1 MMLGFR
7 FSGKL
12 VRIFLCAAAFSA
24 CSAFAQDF
32 STMGLSSVVA
42 VAQNRLQRGEYS
54 AAIPPL
60 EEAISRTKEL
70 TDPQKLEILQNCRF
84 QLARALFKTGDSAA
98 GVSVL
103 EDYLKQEPRK
113 KERMALRM
121 MAQGLFDSQNW
132 KQIELV
138 AGRLL
143 DMPDL
148 TKDDRLNAN
157 LMLGQAQFQQE
168 KWKACI
174 KARTNKSTD
183 DKAKQVTQVMIVRAL
198 VEDENWD
205 ELWSWIPRVYRTDS
219 KYDITLNL
227 TVMRAGK
234 ARFKQDDSLHALL
247 LYRMVLPREELIDFA
262 NGRIAE
268 ISKKA
273 GLSELDRKARVKE
286 LENIRKLV
294 EELTNLPPYE
304 DEVAFRIGLIYRE
317 LKRYWEGYVLFD
329 MLNTK
334 DPDGDIGET
343 SILQLVAILYDLK
356 ETARAEER
364 ILAYLDERPNG
375 KSARILISTMMRDNL
390 RRETPNPGKV
400 IGLRKYVDGLSPTT
414 DEDELQTTADLHYMM
429 AFGYFMARDYGRS
442 DEQFGEV
449 ISDYPNSPVLPDSY
463 YYRGMTHMM
472 QADYQ
477 KALDTFENYQGK
489 YEGGEHYSASTFRR
503 AVCLVGLNQTTEAE
517 AVFTEFITA
526 HPDHE
531 FVSEAYSM
539 RGDIEAAK
547 ELEDDPETKDVDESA
562 TLDRAL
568 DDYRKAIEKAV
579 NSGQASY
586 AAFQA
591 AKVYKLEFRW
601 QEIID
606 LMNEY
611 LNLKKGEA
619 NVSEAVFWVG
629 RAQIALGQIDEAVAA
644 YLDAILTFGNDV
656 DQNGVDKIVHE
667 LVAIANQRLTDD
679 DRDSLTIKL
688 KLKLT
693 DVDPSAQTLKVRL
706 QMALAYLKG
715 AEASSSLGAELLAS
729 QKDLKF
735 VPPIALALMCDAAV
749 EAGDAEE
756 MGRLYDYFT
765 ENFEESDD
773 LWHAYRAKTY
783 QFLAKDD
790 LDAAMEIAN
799 EALEIYGAD
808 TYMGWA
814 QIIKADTLFKQRK
827 YDEAEE
833 AYKLITSVPEW
844 RGPLSA
850 EAMYGMGRCRKAS
863 GDLETAHNFF
873 QRTYL
878 LYKAYDDGKWAA
890 EGYLSAAECLLELNR
905 EADAIKTWR
914 DMLEEGYVNTLPQAE
929 TAKELIKKHGGA

>member
-1 MMLGFR
+1 
-7 FSGKL
+7 
-12 VRIFLCAAAFSA
+12 
-24 CSAFAQDF
+24 
-32 STMGLSSVVA
+32 MGLSSLVA

-60 EEAISRTKEL
+60 EEAVERTEGL
-70 TDPQKLEILQNCRF
+70 TDPQKVEVLQNCRF

-103 EDYLKQEPRK
+103 DDYLGQEPCK

-121 MAQGLFDSQNW
+121 MAQGFFDVQNW
-132 KQIELV
+132 EQIERIS
-138 AGRLL
+138 GRLL
-143 DMPDL
+143 NMTEL
-148 TKDDRLNAN
+148 SGDDRLNAN
-157 LMLGQAQFQQE
+157 LMLGQAQFQRE

-174 KARTNKSTD
+174 KPLTYATNKSTD
-183 DKAKQVTQVMIVRAL
+183 DKTKQVTQVMIVRAL
-198 VEDENWD
+198 VEDENWS
-205 ELWSWIPRVYRTDS
+205 ELWSWIPRVYQTDS

-227 TVMRAGK
+227 TAMKAGK
-234 ARFKQDDSLHALL
+234 ARFKADDPLRALL

-262 NGRIAE
+262 NGRIAV
-268 ISKKA
+268 ISKTA
-273 GLSELDRKARVKE
+273 GLSELDRKERVKE
-286 LENIRKLV
+286 LDGIRELL
-294 EELTNLPPYE
+294 EELSNLPPYE

-317 LKRYWEGYVLFD
+317 IKRYWEGYVLFD
-329 MLNTK
+329 MLHTE
-334 DPDGDIGET
+334 DPDGDIGEA

-364 ILAYLDERPNG
+364 ILAYLEERPNG

-390 RRETPNPGKV
+390 GRENPEKV
-400 IGLRKYVDGLSPTT
+400 IDLRKYVDGLPPTT
-414 DEDELQTTADLHYMM
+414 DEDELQTTADLHYML
-429 AFGYFMARDYGRS
+429 AFGYLMVRDYVRS

-449 ISDYPNSPVLPDSY
+449 VDNYSNSPVLSDAY
-463 YYRGMTHMM
+463 YYRSMTFMM
-472 QADYQ
+472 TADYQ
-477 KALDTFENYQGK
+477 RALNAFETYQNK
-489 YEGGEHYSASTFRR
+489 YEDGEHYSVSTFRR
-503 AVCLVGLNQTTEAE
+503 AVCLVGLNKTTEAE

-531 FVSEAYSM
+531 FISEAYSM

-547 ELEDDPETKDVDESA
+547 DGQDNPETKNVDEYDPH

-568 DDYRKAIEKAV
+568 DDYRNALDKAV
-579 NSGQASY
+579 NPGQASY

-591 AKVYKLEFRW
+591 AKVYKLEFKW

-606 LMNEY
+606 LMNYY

-619 NVSEAVFWVG
+619 NVAEAVFWIG
-629 RAQIALGQIDEAVAA
+629 RAQIALGQTAEAVAA

-656 DQNGVDKIVHE
+656 GQNGVDKIVHE
-667 LVAIANQRLTDD
+667 LVAIANQRLTAD
-679 DRDSLTIKL
+679 DRDSLSIRL

-706 QMALAYLKG
+706 QMALAYLEG
-715 AEASSSLGAELLAS
+715 DEASGALGAELLAS

-749 EAGDAEE
+749 AAGDAEE

-773 LWHAYRAKTY
+773 LWHAYRAKAY

-790 LDAAMEIAN
+790 LDAALEIAD

-808 TYMGWA
+808 VYMGWA

-827 YDEAEE
+827 YDEAED

-844 RGPLSA
+844 RGPLAA

-878 LYKAYDDGKWAA
+878 LYKAYDNGKWAA
-890 EGYLSAAECLLELNR
+890 EGYLSAAECLLEMDR
-905 EADAIKTWR
+905 EADAVKTWR
-914 DMLEEGYVNTLPQAE
+914 AMLKEGYVNTLPQAE